1 LENRSVRL
9 ATIVRYLD
17 DTLKTADFPQDSSY
31 NGLQVEGAAKVFKVA
46 FAVDACMESIR
57 CAARI
62 RADLL
67 VVHHGLFWD
76 DAVPITG
83 IMAKRIG
90 LLLKHG
96 ISLYACH
103 LPLDCHPEIGNN
115 IELARIVRIRE
126 PEPFGSYK
134 GHRIGLYGRL
144 SRPVSVRSLAAR
156 VRKAL
161 GATVRT
167 FAFGPERISKL
178 GIVSGNGGFL
188 TEEAAR
194 LGCDALLTGEPSY
207 LAYHP
212 AREGGL
218 TLICAGHYATETVGL
233 AALSEQVKQEFSIPT
248 RFIETPSEL

>member
-1 LENRSVRL
+1 MLL
-9 ATIVRYLD
+9 GTIVRYLD
-17 DTLKTADFPQDSSY
+17 ETLKTADFPQDTSL
-31 NGLQVEGAAKVFKVA
+31 NGLQVEGSVRVRRAA

-57 CAARI
+57 RAARI

-67 VVHHGLFWD
+67 IVHHGLFWG

-90 LLLKHG
+90 TLLKHS

-115 IELARIVRIRE
+115 IQLARLVRIRE
-126 PEPFGSYK
+126 PKSFGLYK
-134 GHRIGLYGRL
+134 GHRIGLYGHL
-144 SRPVSVRSLAAR
+144 TRPVTVRSLAASL
-156 VRKAL
+156 RKSL
-161 GATVRT
+161 GAPVRT

-188 TEEAAR
+188 MEEAAR

-207 LAYHP
+207 TAYHP
-212 AREGGL
+212 AREGGVS
-218 TLICAGHYATETVGL
+218 LICSGHYATETVGL
-233 AALSEQVKQEFSIPT
+233 KALSEMVKQELDLPT
-248 RFIETPSEL
+248 HFIETPSEL